1 MEKLAEPVT
10 KLLTWVFNGHH
21 PDADDLERHLIPESK
36 EDWETGRTIRETPV
50 EKVKRYR
57 EWTSKF
63 VIGDVKVENSN
74 PHEIAKL
81 KEFGLVGF
89 YEWKDV
95 EKKD

>member
-10 KLLTWVFNGHH
+10 KLLTWVSNGPN
-21 PDADDLERHLIPESK
+21 PDLDDLSTRITTESTHN
-36 EDWETGRTIRETPV
+36 WETNTMIRETIQEAV
-50 EKVKRYR
+50 ERYR
-57 EWTSKF
+57 EWASKY
-63 VIGDVKVENSN
+63 VIGDVKVVDSN

-95 EKKD
+95 EKK